1 MGRLVLR
8 FVRPASKCV
17 EGVAYEEIAIG
28 DKKPAY
34 VLVVK
39 GAGWNVAGRVA
50 DALSESPAQTR
61 LSGSP
66 VIAIPEGSE
75 FEVWEVE

>member
-8 FVRPASKCV
+8 FVRPASKRV

-34 VLVVK
+34 V
-39 GAGWNVAGRVA
+39 RVWRG
-50 DALSESPAQTR
+50 P
-61 LSGSP
+61 P
-66 VIAIPEGSE
+66 
-75 FEVWEVE
+75 